1 MSLQDVKTLI
11 GIDDNSKDDVLSL
24 IIRNAELQLM
34 GRFQELELTAIP
46 EALDYI
52 VTEVS
57 IIRYNRLGSEGKSQ
71 ESVEG
76 FSSTYTNN
84 DFTAYESA
92 IESYLNSFRKPQ
104 KGVIRFI

>member
-11 GIDDNSKDDVLSL
+11 GIDDNSKDDVLNL
-24 IIRNAELQLM
+24 IIRNVELQLL

-46 EALDYI
+46 ETLDYI
-52 VTEVS
+52 VTEVAVV
-57 IIRYNRLGSEGKSQ
+57 RYNRLGSEGKSQ

-76 FSSTYTNN
+76 FSSTYSNN
-84 DFTAYESA
+84 DFMAYESA
-92 IESYLNSFRKPQ
+92 IESYLDLYRPSK

>member
-34 GRFQELELTAIP
+34 GRFHELELTAIP
-46 EALDYI
+46 ESMEYI

-84 DFTAYESA
+84 DFMAYESA
-92 IESYLNSFRKPQ
+92 IESYLNSFSKPQ

>member
-34 GRFQELELTAIP
+34 GRFQELEVVAIP
-46 EALDYI
+46 EALEYI

-84 DFTAYESA
+84 DFMAYESA
-92 IESYLNSFRKPQ
+92 IESYLNSFRKSQ